1 MKKFVSLVLC
11 AALLVSVC
19 VSSATAVGAEEGVS
33 TFNLDKIDPQMSL
46 LDALEQYPEIYDI
59 FYIEKITA
67 EQAETRQADGV
78 RLINGNEVPAS
89 ILYSL
94 NARKVPINTAL
105 IRVSLKQNVSYFTA
119 CKIRDVFYFTQ
130 ILPKYH
136 HSGGCAPK
144 LCGGRL
150 SSLCYRAGPACSPE
164 QKR

>member
-1 MKKFVSLVLC
+1 MCDSLNSESEERKITMKKFVSLVLC

-78 RLINGNEVPAS
+78 RPINTINGNEVPAS

-94 NARKVPINTAL
+94 NARKVPINTAFPSPHGSSQNGPWPYEQVNGTTANCYGYAL
-105 IRVSLKQNVSYFTA
+105 GIKQWPQT
-119 CKIRDVFYFTQ
+119 
-130 ILPKYH
+130 P
-136 HSGGCAPK
+136 
-144 LCGGRL
+144 
-150 SSLCYRAGPACSPE
+150 
-164 QKR
+164 